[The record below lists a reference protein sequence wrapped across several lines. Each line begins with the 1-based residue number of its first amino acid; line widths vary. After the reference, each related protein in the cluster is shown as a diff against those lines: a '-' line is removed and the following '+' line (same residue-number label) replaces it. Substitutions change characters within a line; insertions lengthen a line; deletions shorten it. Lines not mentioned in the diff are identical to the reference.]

1 MVYSEVSEIAQK
13 RINAIANA
21 VATMDR
27 ATIKEGLRLGK
38 RIGREYAKELAF
50 TGDVSNTFSA
60 RRQFAIQEASLW
72 LASNSSESF
81 MERKF
86 DQTMND
92 AMDPFFETPL
102 SVTLMKWIKFPPMSR
117 KRSCRFFLRI
127 QDFWRLTTVWW

>member
-92 AMDPFFETPL
+92 AMDPIFRNPAFRNPDEMDQISTYVAQAVMSIFLEDSGFLETDN
-102 SVTLMKWIKFPPMSR
+102 SV
-117 KRSCRFFLRI
+117 
-127 QDFWRLTTVWW
+127 V